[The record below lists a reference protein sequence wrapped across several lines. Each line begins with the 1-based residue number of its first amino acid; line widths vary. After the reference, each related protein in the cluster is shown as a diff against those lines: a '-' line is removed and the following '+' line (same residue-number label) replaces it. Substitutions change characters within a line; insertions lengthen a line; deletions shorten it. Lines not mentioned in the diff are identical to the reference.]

1 VFTLSVSAKLDTL
14 PDLVLSPRNS
24 PCQGPEATHRVAS
37 ETLKLILAVRLI
49 ATSDA
54 LAVRVIDGLGVVWA
68 STGGESH
75 AKSNEKEKIALS
87 ATLLFLAVPKLR
99 IDHPDR

>member
-1 VFTLSVSAKLDTL
+1 
-14 PDLVLSPRNS
+14 
-24 PCQGPEATHRVAS
+24 
-37 ETLKLILAVRLI
+37 LKLILAVRLI

-68 STGGESH
+68 STGVASH
-75 AKSNEKEKIALS
+75 ARNNEQEKIALS
-87 ATLLFLAVPKLR
+87 ATLFFLAVPKLR